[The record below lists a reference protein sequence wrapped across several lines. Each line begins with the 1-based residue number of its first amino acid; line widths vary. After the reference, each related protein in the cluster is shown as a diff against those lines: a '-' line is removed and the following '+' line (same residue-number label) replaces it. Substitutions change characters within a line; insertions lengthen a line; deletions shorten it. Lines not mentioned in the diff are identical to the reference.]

1 MRQPG
6 LPLQPEDVAG
16 FLRSRQAEDAVQ
28 PRPASAA
35 TDGPAEQP
43 VGDIQRAIRV
53 VLVDDQTLFRKGL
66 AGLLNRDRRI
76 NVVGQAGDL
85 AEAIKVT
92 LTLRPDIVILDLKLP
107 RMNGIE
113 AVREIIRRAPGT
125 KVLILSAVES
135 DALVA
140 NALES
145 GASGYLLKD
154 SEPDTVITAIQAAMS
169 GLLVIG
175 SSLARQAFSSSGS
188 KSARRDAYDG
198 ISEREL
204 EVLKL
209 TVTGLSAK
217 EVAKRLGL
225 SEKTVRNHTANI
237 YEKLGI
243 HDRSQALFYAVRK
256 GLVDPESLDSAS
268 SRAF

>member
-6 LPLQPEDVAG
+6 QPLQSDGVAG
-16 FLRSRQAEDAVQ
+16 FLRSRQAEEGVQ
-28 PRPASAA
+28 PRPGTAETEAV
-35 TDGPAEQP
+35 AEQQ
-43 VGDIQRAIRV
+43 VSDIQRAIRV
-53 VLVDDQTLFRKGL
+53 VLVDHQTLFRKGL

-85 AEAIKVT
+85 GEAIRVT

-113 AVREIIRRAPGT
+113 ASREITRRVPGT
-125 KVLILSAVES
+125 KVLILTALES

-140 NALES
+140 NALAS

-175 SSLARQAFSSSGS
+175 SSLARQAFSTSGS
-188 KSARRDAYDG
+188 RLARRDAYDG

-256 GLVDPESLDSAS
+256 GLVDPESLESAS
-268 SRAF
+268 PRAF

>member
-1 MRQPG
+1 MRQPVHS
-6 LPLQPEDVAG
+6 LHSEDVAG
-16 FLRSRQAEDAVQ
+16 LLGSRQAEETVQ
-28 PRPASAA
+28 PRPGSIE
-35 TDGPAEQP
+35 TDALAEQP
-43 VGDIQRAIRV
+43 VSDIQRAIRV

-85 AEAIKVT
+85 GESIRVILA
-92 LTLRPDIVILDLKLP
+92 LRPDIVILDVKLP
-107 RMNGIE
+107 GMHGIE
-113 AVREIIRRAPGT
+113 ASHEIIRRVPGT
-125 KVLILSAVES
+125 KVLILTALES

-140 NALES
+140 NALAS

-169 GLLVIG
+169 GLFVIG
-175 SSLARQAFSSSGS
+175 SSLARKAFSTSGS

-198 ISEREL
+198 ITEREL

-209 TVTGLSAK
+209 TVTGLAAK

-256 GLVDPESLDSAS
+256 GLIDPESLGSAS